1 MAAETQIQTS
11 SGGPVGRARGFF
23 EGLKSEL
30 RQVIWPGWEQ
40 VWQTGV
46 VVIFT
51 VIFFGSFLYLA
62 DKTMHFLLSHLVESP
77 LQSWMGR

>member
-1 MAAETQIQTS
+1 MAAETETLSI
-11 SGGPVGRARGFF
+11 GPVGRVRGFVD
-23 EGLKSEL
+23 GLKSEL

-51 VIFFGSFLYLA
+51 VIFFGSFLYFS
-62 DKTMHFLLSHLVESP
+62 DMIMHFLLSHLVEAP
-77 LQSWMGR
+77 LQRIMGA

>member
-1 MAAETQIQTS
+1 MAAESQIQTP
-11 SGGPVGRARGFF
+11 SGGPIGRARGFF
-23 EGLKSEL
+23 EGLKTEL

-51 VIFFGSFLYLA
+51 VVFFGTVLYLA
-62 DKTMHFLLSHLVESP
+62 DRIMHFLLSHLVELP
-77 LQSWMGR
+77 LQRIMGA

>member
-1 MAAETQIQTS
+1 MAADNQISTPS
-11 SGGPVGRARGFF
+11 AGPIGRIRGFW

-46 VVIFT
+46 VVIFA
-51 VIFFGSFLYLA
+51 VIFYGVFLHAA
-62 DKTMHFLLSHLVESP
+62 DLIMHFLLTNIIEMP
-77 LQSWMGR
+77 LRAWVGH

>member
-1 MAAETQIQTS
+1 MAAETEIQHI
-11 SGGPVGRARGFF
+11 GPVGRVRGFVD
-23 EGLKSEL
+23 GLKTEL

-51 VIFFGSFLYLA
+51 VVFFGSFLYFA
-62 DKTMHFLLSHLVESP
+62 DMIMHFLLSHLVEIP
-77 LQSWMGR
+77 LQSWMGRA

>member
-1 MAAETQIQTS
+1 MAAENQIPS
-11 SGGPVGRARGFF
+11 PSANPVSRLRGFT

-51 VIFFGSFLYLA
+51 VVFFGTFLYVA
-62 DKTMHFLLSHLVESP
+62 DRVMHFLLSHLVELP
-77 LQSWMGR
+77 LQRIMGA